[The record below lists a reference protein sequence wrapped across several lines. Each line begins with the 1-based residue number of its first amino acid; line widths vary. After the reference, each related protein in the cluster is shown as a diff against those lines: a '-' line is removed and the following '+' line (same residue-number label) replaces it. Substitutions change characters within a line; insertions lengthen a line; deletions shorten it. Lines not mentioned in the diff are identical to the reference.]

1 MSLDFAGPVEVGGEV
16 QRRIKMK
23 CWILVYVDQ
32 ASWAVC
38 ILLTS
43 GYSTQDFLTRH
54 AEYCARKGIPRR
66 ILSDKGSQLVAGSKV
81 VAKKDL
87 AAKEYDWDRVTQQNI
102 KTTWEFVPA
111 GCQWRNQTE
120 AMVKVLKTALNHAL
134 PAGKVLTFSKMVT
147 LLARIAF
154 SVNSRPLALAH
165 TSTTSQQE
173 DDMMPLTPN
182 QLLLGHN
189 TSDKPGMEYQEFD
202 KYSARLNY
210 IHSLHSEWW
219 RRWIEDVLPT
229 LVPCRK

>member
-1 MSLDFAGPVEVGGEV
+1 
-16 QRRIKMK
+16 
-23 CWILVYVDQ
+23 
-32 ASWAVC
+32 
-38 ILLTS
+38 
-43 GYSTQDFLTRH
+43 
-54 AEYCARKGIPRR
+54 
-66 ILSDKGSQLVAGSKV
+66 
-81 VAKKDL
+81 
-87 AAKEYDWDRVTQQNI
+87 
-102 KTTWEFVPA
+102 
-111 GCQWRNQTE
+111 
-120 AMVKVLKTALNHAL
+120 MVKVLKTALNHAR
-134 PAGKVLTFSKMVT
+134 PAGKVLTFSEMVT

-189 TSDKPGMEYQEFD
+189 TSEKPGMEYQECD

-229 LVPCRK
+229 LVPCRKWQKRRRNLNVGDIVMMRYQGNIPR